1 MAAMHPETELIPFLR
16 DELNA
21 AERERVR
28 HHLDDCAQCRE
39 TKDAMAVTMRLV
51 AARLAELPT
60 PEWSAY
66 RRELRL
72 KLVARAEARPR
83 WWRRPLVLWPSMA
96 TAGVG
101 IAALFL
107 ALSMRPSV
115 HGAAPGVDLLAM
127 EQPTEAVDVGLLD
140 NYPVVEK
147 LDLLEN
153 YDVIE
158 NLDQVPTAQPN
169 DDTRS

>member
-1 MAAMHPETELIPFLR
+1 MPATHPQTELMPLLR
-16 DELNA
+16 GELNP
-21 AERERVR
+21 AERERVQ
-28 HHLDDCAQCRE
+28 HHLDDCAECRAE
-39 TKDAMAVTMRLV
+39 LDALGATMRMV
-51 AARLAELPT
+51 SERVAELPT

-72 KLVARAEARPR
+72 KLANRAESRSR
-83 WWRRPLVLWPSMA
+83 WWRRPGLLWPSLA

-101 IAALFL
+101 LAALL
-107 ALSMRPSV
+107 LTLSMRPGS
-115 HGAAPGVDLLAM
+115 HGNAPGVDLLAM
-127 EQPTEAVDVGLLD
+127 EQPSEAVDVGLLD

-158 NLDQVPTAQPN
+158 HLDQVPAAEHH